1 MDGIA
6 EAGREE
12 EVLEGTDLGSLEEK
26 ESIKI
31 RFDVFVQELL

>member
-26 ESIKI
+26 KCIKI
-31 RFDVFVQELL
+31 